1 MQNQNNCYKPLA
13 KPLIPKLKS
22 RSLGFTLIEIMIAMA
37 IVSGGVV
44 AVMTAT
50 ASNADIAS
58 DLDRR
63 LVASWVV
70 SNQFAQIRHD
80 SKLNSVS
87 AGKKNTNV
95 EMGGYQWQVR
105 STIEES
111 DLERVFVVTI
121 EAHDRNQND
130 DIPIST
136 MTSSVSDK
144 L

>member
-1 MQNQNNCYKPLA
+1 MQNQTNYRNLLTSSQVPRFA
-13 KPLIPKLKS
+13 N

-37 IVSGGVV
+37 IVSIGVV

-50 ASNADIAS
+50 ASNIDIAS

-63 LVASWVV
+63 LVGSWVV
-70 SNQFAQIRHD
+70 SNEFAQIRHE
-80 SKLNSVS
+80 SKLSSVS

-105 STIEES
+105 ATIEES
-111 DLERVFVVTI
+111 ELDRVFVVTI
-121 EAHDRNQND
+121 EAHDKNQND
-130 DIPIST
+130 NVPIAT

>member
-1 MQNQNNCYKPLA
+1 MQNRNSYLV
-13 KPLIPKLKS
+13 KS
-22 RSLGFTLIEIMIAMA
+22 LGNKIGSKSLGFTLIEIMIAMA
-37 IVSGGVV
+37 IVSVGVV

-70 SNQFAQIRHD
+70 SNRFAEIRHE
-80 SKLNSVS
+80 SKLNSIS
-87 AGKKNTNV
+87 AGNRNTNV

>member
-1 MQNQNNCYKPLA
+1 MQSLNNYSKSLVTPLG
-13 KPLIPKLKS
+13 KK
-22 RSLGFTLIEIMIAMA
+22 SLGFTLIEIMIAMA
-37 IVSGGVV
+37 IVSVGVV

-50 ASNADIAS
+50 ATNADIAS

-63 LVASWVV
+63 LVAGWVV
-70 SNQFAQIRHD
+70 SNRFAEIRHE

-95 EMGGYQWQVR
+95 DMGGYQWQVR
-105 STIEES
+105 SSIEET
-111 DLERVFVVTI
+111 DLDRVFVVTI
-121 EAHDRNQND
+121 EAHDKNQND
-130 DIPIST
+130 DIPVST